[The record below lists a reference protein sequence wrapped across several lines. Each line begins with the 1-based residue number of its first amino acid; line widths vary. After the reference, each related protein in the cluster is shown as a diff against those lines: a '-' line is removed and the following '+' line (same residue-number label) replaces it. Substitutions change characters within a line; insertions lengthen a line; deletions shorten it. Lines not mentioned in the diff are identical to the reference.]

1 MAWPSHGCIDIAEM
15 TGKLAEIVRS
25 FGYTK
30 QESYYYAHEKNT
42 VSVQS
47 EWNLVSDIVNLPNDG
62 SFNYRQ
68 AWERLDKAWM
78 VFVELSFDLNKLMI
92 EVLAA

>member
-1 MAWPSHGCIDIAEM
+1 M

-30 QESYYYAHEKNT
+30 QESYYCIQK

-68 AWERLDKAWM
+68 AWDRLEKPSM
-78 VFVELSFDLNKLMI
+78 VFVELSYDLNKLMI
-92 EVLAA
+92 EV